1 MNPLL
6 APFAPHIQTI
16 KAIVVVLF
24 LALVFYGGW
33 KLKDYQ
39 VASKENKELKA
50 AIKQRDEL
58 QAKYDKL
65 SERVLLAVGQ
75 NDAIQEKIVERTYRE
90 IEKPVY
96 KDCILPA
103 SGVALEN
110 EQRLQL
116 NKQIVGDKAR
126 VE

>member
-1 MNPLL
+1 MNPI
-6 APFAPHIQTI
+6 FAPIAPYAQTI
-16 KAIVVVLF
+16 KIVAVVAF
-24 LALVFYGGW
+24 LGFVFYGGW

-75 NDAIQEKIVERTYRE
+75 NDAIQEKIVERTYKE

-96 KDCILPA
+96 KDCVLPA
-103 SGVALEN
+103 SGIALEN

-116 NKQIVGDKAR
+116 NKQITGSKAR

>member
-1 MNPLL
+1 MNPI
-6 APFAPHIQTI
+6 FAPIAPYAQTI
-16 KAIVVVLF
+16 KIVAVVVF
-24 LALVFYGGW
+24 LGLVFYGGW

-39 VASKENKELKA
+39 VAEKENKELKE

-75 NDAIQEKIVERTYRE
+75 NDAIQEKIVERTYKE

-96 KDCILPA
+96 KDCVLPA

>member
-1 MNPLL
+1 MNALL
-6 APFAPHIQTI
+6 APLAPYAQTI
-16 KAIVVVLF
+16 KAVFVLVF
-24 LALVFYGGW
+24 LAFVFYGGW

-39 VASKENKELKA
+39 VASKENKELKE
-50 AIKQRDEL
+50 AIKQKDEL

-116 NKQIVGDKAR
+116 NKQITGNKAR

>member
-1 MNPLL
+1 MNPLTPYML
-6 APFAPHIQTI
+6 YI
-16 KAIVVVLF
+16 KVGVVIVV
-24 LALVFYGGW
+24 LALAFGGGYR
-33 KLKDYQ
+33 LKSLQ
-39 VASKENKELKA
+39 VAAQENKELKE

-75 NDAIQEKIVERTYRE
+75 NDAIQEKIVERTYKE

-96 KDCILPA
+96 KDCVLPA
-103 SGVALEN
+103 SGIALEN